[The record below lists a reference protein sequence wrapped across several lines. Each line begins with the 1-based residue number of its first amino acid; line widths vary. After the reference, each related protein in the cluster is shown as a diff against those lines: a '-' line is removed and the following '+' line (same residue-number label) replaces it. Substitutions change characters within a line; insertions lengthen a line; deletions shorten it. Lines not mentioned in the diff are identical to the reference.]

1 MLIGKLANS
10 QLSQHEF
17 SYLFCPTDVDEC
29 VEGLHTCHPETEIC
43 INEIGKYRCE
53 ALSIN
58 EVDFGVNP
66 YEALPRATFQPPVQE
81 CAEGFG
87 YDLNTKR
94 CLGRY
99 IVIVLFLFKR
109 SRIL

>member
-1 MLIGKLANS
+1 M
-10 QLSQHEF
+10 
-17 SYLFCPTDVDEC
+17 DEC
-29 VEGLHTCHPETEIC
+29 AEGLHTCHPETEIC

-87 YDLNTKR
+87 YDLSTKR
-94 CLGRY
+94 CLGRTSCFFIQQELY
-99 IVIVLFLFKR
+99 PLIVLFIVECAWGCSFCIYER
-109 SRIL
+109 WGNFFI